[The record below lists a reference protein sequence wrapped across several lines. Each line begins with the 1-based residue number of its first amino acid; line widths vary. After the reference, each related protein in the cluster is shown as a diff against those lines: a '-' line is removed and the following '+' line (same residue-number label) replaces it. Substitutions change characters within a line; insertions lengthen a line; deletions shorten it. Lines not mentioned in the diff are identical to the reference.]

1 MWPRRVYGSR
11 HPLDDEAVIETR
23 LPEMDTFACTMA
35 LHRLARC
42 SHDVDNH
49 VQNGRM
55 VRPEAVNPTR
65 TSLSQREQRLWRASL
80 SASVKQHPSFTV
92 LLARLGNA
100 DALKQAWPDLHCFS
114 SVVVKDGLE
123 LTTSLNSQTL
133 KTSAGAKSPTNPKP
147 KPKGAAAPT
156 GQRVLGPGA
165 AARSRGPSPPSD
177 RRHALRWSRGPRP
190 GIPSVCSLIMV

>member
-1 MWPRRVYGSR
+1 MFGATWGLGFSKFRATQGLGFRRVFWISLWGYSR
-11 HPLDDEAVIETR
+11 AFISCGHVGFTGHGIHLLMISLCHVEAVIETR

-65 TSLSQREQRLWRASL
+65 MSLSQREQRLWRASL

-100 DALKQAWPDLHCFS
+100 DALKQAWPDLHCFFVS
-114 SVVVKDGLE
+114 CCE
-123 LTTSLNSQTL
+123 
-133 KTSAGAKSPTNPKP
+133 
-147 KPKGAAAPT
+147 
-156 GQRVLGPGA
+156 
-165 AARSRGPSPPSD
+165 
-177 RRHALRWSRGPRP
+177 RWSRVEDFPKLSNPYNLGRCEKPYKP
-190 GIPSVCSLIMV
+190 KTKS